1 MPSLRSSH
9 RGAPPSTPDS
19 SIGRPTPRKI
29 TRSSTAGLNSSPLRT
44 QSRRTALER
53 EVAALQTGDT
63 DSESDGQEESEEEI
77 DDVDVKKDATSDD
90 EATDVPVRRASKR
103 LRSSSDPVLSS
114 PVSQR
119 PSRAAKTSA
128 TKANATALRGEME
141 NLTPARTPSPKKN
154 QPAKKMA
161 KVVVKGKMRKSTKAT
176 SAAAQDDDD
185 EFAEVP

>member
-53 EVAALQTGDT
+53 EVAALQTR
-63 DSESDGQEESEEEI
+63 DSDSADGEEESEEEA
-77 DDVDVKKDATSDD
+77 DDVDVKRDSTSDD

-103 LRSSSDPVLSS
+103 LRSSSGPVLSS

-141 NLTPARTPSPKKN
+141 NPAPARTPSPKSD
-154 QPAKKMA
+154 QPAKKKA
-161 KVVVKGKMRKSTKAT
+161 QVVVKGKMRKSAKAT
-176 SAAAQDDDD
+176 LAAAQDDDD